1 MQQRS
6 KQARGELKGA
16 LKSKHF
22 LNLRVEEKNCSG
34 NNFVLKAC
42 TLNVYTLR
50 TKNLSRKMTVAVDYE
65 AQKIAE
71 LPIIFQ

>member
-6 KQARGELKGA
+6 KQARRELKRA
-16 LKSKHF
+16 LEHKHF
-22 LNLRVEEKNCSG
+22 LNLRIEKRNCSG
-34 NNFVLKAC
+34 NDFLLKAC

-50 TKNLSRKMTVAVDYE
+50 TKTLSRKMAAAVDDE